1 MIDAPETIVVD
12 ESRIACE
19 GEGGA
24 LGHPK
29 VWYTIPESGWVEC
42 KYCDRRFVLRGGP
55 ADQPADPPAS
65 GVAPGGFE
73 ATGVR
78 PDADGD
84 LPQGGD
90 RDTDGRALS

>member
-12 ESRIACE
+12 ETRIACE

-29 VWYTIPESGWVEC
+29 VWYTMPESGWVEC

-55 ADQPADPPAS
+55 ADQPAS
-65 GVAPGGFE
+65 EVAPGGFA

-78 PDADGD
+78 PDPDED
-84 LPQGGD
+84 LPEGGD